1 MSAGARTRMRAQQ
14 QMSGSGGASRP
25 LAKQST
31 GSPLARQNLV
41 RSRPQVAQQS
51 NVQRPTQMPLE
62 DVLKTFW
69 NRILENNDEQMKYI
83 TDLSQRVA
91 DLEESDKDK
100 NKETSSVSVASNE
113 IQSQI
118 NDLNLKYTQLNNLLI
133 EVQTAQLTIN
143 NQLLNKFNANADGL
157 VNAVSQSDE
166 VQVEAVD
173 VVEAVGE
180 VEAVDVVE
188 AVGEVEAVDVVEAE
202 QEAVSEEAA
211 VSNTN
216 DIESEVVVTPENVL
230 EATATDEKPNEEPNE
245 EENVTLNIGNN

>member
-14 QMSGSGGASRP
+14 QMSGGGSNTKHAVNQSR
-25 LAKQST
+25 
-31 GSPLARQNLV
+31 GSPLARQNQV

-69 NRILENNDEQMKYI
+69 NRILENNDEQVKYI

-100 NKETSSVSVASNE
+100 KKETISVSVPSSE

-118 NDLNLKYTQLNNLLI
+118 NDLNLKYSQLNNLLI
-133 EVQTAQLTIN
+133 EIQTTQLTIN

-157 VNAVSQSDE
+157 VNAVSPSDDA
-166 VQVEAVD
+166 Q
-173 VVEAVGE
+173 VEAVGE
-180 VEAVDVVE
+180 VEA
-188 AVGEVEAVDVVEAE
+188 AGEVEAE
-202 QEAVSEEAA
+202 QEAVPEDAA
-211 VSNTN
+211 ASNTN
-216 DIESEVVVTPENVL
+216 DTETEVVATPENVL
-230 EATATDEKPNEEPNE
+230 EATATDEVEQNVESNEEPNE
-245 EENVTLNIGNN
+245 EENVTLNIGKN